1 MTLTEA
7 KQFVRNCSKSELND
21 LIQTINGIKKAERAQ
36 AKAQFSVGDIVTSDD
51 PRWYYGSGVIVSI
64 KQKNIV
70 VNCDGYMVNASIG
83 LLKHYEK
90 D

>member
-1 MTLTEA
+1 
-7 KQFVRNCSKSELND
+7 
-21 LIQTINGIKKAERAQ
+21 
-36 AKAQFSVGDIVTSDD
+36 VGDIVTSDD
-51 PRWYYGSGVIVSI
+51 PRWYYGPGVIVSI

-70 VNCDGYMVNASIG
+70 VNCDGTMVNASIG

>member
-7 KQFVRNCSKSELND
+7 KQFVRNCSKAELND

-70 VNCDGYMVNASIG
+70 VNCDGTMVNASIG